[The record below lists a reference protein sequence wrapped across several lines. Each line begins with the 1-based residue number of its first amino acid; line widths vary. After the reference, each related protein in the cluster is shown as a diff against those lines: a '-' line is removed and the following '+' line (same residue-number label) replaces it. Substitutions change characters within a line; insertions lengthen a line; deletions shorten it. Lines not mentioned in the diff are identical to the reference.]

1 VVEAAEAAL
10 AEQGYVS
17 AIDVLTCMGLLA
29 LAHVDDWRRGRLP
42 YLEPAI
48 QGSFE
53 KISRTKTLFLEWA
66 RNHNLKPSQT
76 AYLARTTGP
85 GRVLQFSESGD
96 PATELFYRTHYVS
109 PALSEKKQ
117 EKLREKLSIANG
129 THCQPRRSPFI
140 LMGRCYPK
148 MREEGYGV
156 SQSRVLWPRPAVS
169 QLKG

>member
-1 VVEAAEAAL
+1 MVEAAEAAL

-17 AIDVLTCMGLLA
+17 AIDFLTRMGLLA

-156 SQSRVLWPRPAVS
+156 SQSRVLWSCPAVS